1 MKPIFPAKLLVTTGF
16 PYENGLKSEVIDLI
30 NPTTKCDT
38 PISFPVTM
46 INAFGGIFLD
56 RDGPKNIPTL
66 CGNDIEDSE
75 YNCYCYF
82 GENNVTK
89 VKSTKC

>member
-1 MKPIFPAKLLVTTGF
+1 MTTGF
-16 PYENGLKSEVIDLI
+16 PYENGLKSELIDLI

-46 INAFGGIFLD
+46 VNAFGGIFIVKTSEGQKKIL
-56 RDGPKNIPTL
+56 TL

>member
-1 MKPIFPAKLLVTTGF
+1 MTTGF
-16 PYENGLKSEVIDLI
+16 PNENGLISEVIDLI

-38 PISFPVTM
+38 HISFPMTTV
-46 INAFGGIFLD
+46 NGFGGITIE
-56 RDGPKNIPTL
+56 RTPNGPKKIPTL

-82 GENNVTK
+82 GGKNVTK
-89 VKSTKC
+89 MKSTKC